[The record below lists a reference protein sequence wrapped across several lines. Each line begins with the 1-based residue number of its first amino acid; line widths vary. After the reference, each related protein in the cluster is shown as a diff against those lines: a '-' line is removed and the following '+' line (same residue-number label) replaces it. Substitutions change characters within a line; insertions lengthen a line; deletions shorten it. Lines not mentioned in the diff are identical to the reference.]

1 MRATIVKQHSSFDF
15 YGKFFTIYFFLT
27 KIFKKIRILTFFFDL
42 KNQTLTY
49 KHSLSERGIGS
60 CLDFLYPNCKKKI
73 IFLLFDWK
81 ILPVRYDQFLF
92 LARSATRPS
101 EKRLQAFFS
110 ATPAATP
117 SVICVACTMPRTFFM
132 FSN

>member
-15 YGKFFTIYFFLT
+15 YGKFFTIFFSWLKYLRKLEFWLFFST
-27 KIFKKIRILTFFFDL
+27 SKIKPWHINILSQNEVLVPVWIFFIRIV
-42 KNQTLTY
+42 
-49 KHSLSERGIGS
+49 
-60 CLDFLYPNCKKKI
+60 KKRI